1 MFKKIGQILN
11 IIDSH
16 HHLWAPQSDPDHV
29 GYVWLRDIGAMKPF
43 GDPTP
48 IQRDYL
54 IDEFLSEPALRQL
67 AGSVHVQTDP
77 KLPDPV
83 AETAFIQKISDTSE
97 HPIMIVGFADLT
109 AGDFADQ
116 LARHLEYPNLKGIRQ
131 IISHLPERPDISFAK
146 SDLLADLT
154 WRGHYPLL
162 AEHGLSFDLQL
173 YPEQMN
179 AAADFLAQ
187 HTDIPVVIDHLGC
200 PHDLSDAGLK
210 RWDEGMS
217 ALAALPHVSVKLS
230 GYAMYF
236 RGDLT
241 GAAVCVT
248 QDILRMFGPDRV
260 MFGSNFPVDSLHLT
274 YLEVLNFVE
283 KQVGDDP
290 ASLGNV
296 MHRNAHQFY
305 RFGDA

>member
-1 MFKKIGQILN
+1 MKTIPL
-11 IIDSH
+11 IDAH
-16 HHLWAPQSDPDHV
+16 HHLWAPQSDPDQL

-54 IDEFLSEPALRQL
+54 IDEFLAESAPRQL

-83 AETAFIQKISDTSE
+83 AETAYIQKVSDASK

-116 LARHLEYPNLKGIRQ
+116 LKRHLEYPNLRGIRQ
-131 IISHLPERPDISFAK
+131 IISYLPERADISFAPT
-146 SDLLADLT
+146 DFLADLT

-162 AEHGLSFDLQL
+162 GEHGLSFDLQL
-173 YPEQMN
+173 YPEQML
-179 AAADFLAQ
+179 AAADFLEQ
-187 HTDIPVVIDHLGC
+187 HPNIPVVVDHLGS
-200 PHDLSDAGLK
+200 PHDLSEAGLK
-210 RWDEGMS
+210 CWNAGMT

-236 RGDLT
+236 GNDLSDV
-241 GAAVCVT
+241 AARLT
-248 QDILRMFGPDRV
+248 QDTIQLFGPDRV
-260 MFGSNFPVDSLHLT
+260 MFGSNYPVDSLHIPYREL
-274 YLEVLNFVE
+274 LNFVDT
-283 KQVGDDP
+283 QVARDP
-290 ASLGNV
+290 TVVTKV
-296 MHRNAHQFY
+296 MHDNAHRFY
-305 RFGDA
+305 RFDVG